1 MTFARTKIQP
11 PRRRAGLIPRPA
23 LDAQLAEVLATRR
36 LVVLCAPAGFGKTAV
51 LTRQIERL
59 SDGPAPAWVSIDED
73 DDLQR
78 LLECLFAAL
87 EPFDLPWRIAPEALG
102 ASVGHTRSERR
113 AVADELLNMLAATDI
128 PRGLIVLDDLH
139 RAEDPAVF
147 EFLDLLI
154 ERLPDHWGL
163 VVASRFDPPLA
174 LGRLRAAGEMAEF
187 RMADLRFDAHE
198 VLQLGEL
205 LSPGHT
211 RPVSEG
217 DVELLLAR
225 TGGWAA
231 GLRLALAS
239 VVARRPPLKSGPS
252 EGIEWASSGRT
263 MDRHVFDY
271 LASEVLGQ
279 MPVELRDFLL
289 RCSVLSELTPERCA
303 AVSGDRH
310 AAERLAE
317 IERRELFVSVLEG
330 TERTLRLH
338 DLFRD
343 FLDDRLRQ
351 EHPDEVP
358 MLLERAAAGETD
370 PLRRTTYLLRAH
382 AWDAAA
388 EVLAAEGLK
397 LLTAGAIEPVLR
409 IIEQFPPAVREAS
422 HTVQCMRGLAGWA
435 QWDWAAMTQAM
446 QRALGVAKTPV
457 QSQAAR
463 AYLVIALTAG
473 GQRATARTLL
483 QELQVES
490 LERDTLLIALL
501 GQTWAAFD
509 EDRFEDLPPLFEHQ
523 LDLLEQTDAIELWYQ
538 CVPIAPYVG
547 LPGMRPLLQRF
558 ATGAIARS
566 RLTTTTL
573 RAIAQGLQGGLLMT
587 VGRLDEALEVLLDAE
602 RDLRWLGRP
611 LNASSM
617 IHSHL
622 AFTQCLR
629 GEGDAALGW
638 CEMQLEQN
646 RRLNDEVSVVR
657 IAFVAFCAGR
667 IGLALGDD
675 YKAREWFDL
684 ATEGTTR
691 AERPSLARHR
701 AALPGYRALV
711 EGRIDEAIA
720 HFERLIDNGDLVDIF
735 GHASELQLRLVQCLM
750 QRGRREEAARRL
762 APVIAR
768 HRDDREI
775 APILLAGTRT
785 LSELADADWGKW
797 LAPADVTLLQR
808 WAGLA
813 RAYLAA
819 GATPLGVSR
828 TTAMARG
835 VETLVTTG
843 ADIRPHVPVGGAA
856 RAAADASPLSQR
868 ELEVL
873 KHIAAGDSNKLIAR
887 ALDLSPHT
895 VKRHVANILDKL
907 GLASRGQAAAW
918 FVQQPGGV

>member
-370 PLRRTTYLLRAH
+370 PLRRTT
-382 AWDAAA
+382 
-388 EVLAAEGLK
+388 
-397 LLTAGAIEPVLR
+397 
-409 IIEQFPPAVREAS
+409 
-422 HTVQCMRGLAGWA
+422 
-435 QWDWAAMTQAM
+435 
-446 QRALGVAKTPV
+446 
-457 QSQAAR
+457 
-463 AYLVIALTAG
+463 
-473 GQRATARTLL
+473 
-483 QELQVES
+483 
-490 LERDTLLIALL
+490 
-501 GQTWAAFD
+501 
-509 EDRFEDLPPLFEHQ
+509 
-523 LDLLEQTDAIELWYQ
+523 
-538 CVPIAPYVG
+538 
-547 LPGMRPLLQRF
+547 
-558 ATGAIARS
+558 
-566 RLTTTTL
+566 
-573 RAIAQGLQGGLLMT
+573 
-587 VGRLDEALEVLLDAE
+587 
-602 RDLRWLGRP
+602 
-611 LNASSM
+611 
-617 IHSHL
+617 
-622 AFTQCLR
+622 
-629 GEGDAALGW
+629 
-638 CEMQLEQN
+638 
-646 RRLNDEVSVVR
+646 
-657 IAFVAFCAGR
+657 
-667 IGLALGDD
+667 
-675 YKAREWFDL
+675 
-684 ATEGTTR
+684 
-691 AERPSLARHR
+691 
-701 AALPGYRALV
+701 
-711 EGRIDEAIA
+711 
-720 HFERLIDNGDLVDIF
+720 
-735 GHASELQLRLVQCLM
+735 
-750 QRGRREEAARRL
+750 
-762 APVIAR
+762 
-768 HRDDREI
+768 
-775 APILLAGTRT
+775 
-785 LSELADADWGKW
+785 
-797 LAPADVTLLQR
+797 
-808 WAGLA
+808 
-813 RAYLAA
+813 
-819 GATPLGVSR
+819 
-828 TTAMARG
+828 
-835 VETLVTTG
+835 
-843 ADIRPHVPVGGAA
+843 
-856 RAAADASPLSQR
+856 
-868 ELEVL
+868 
-873 KHIAAGDSNKLIAR
+873 
-887 ALDLSPHT
+887 
-895 VKRHVANILDKL
+895 
-907 GLASRGQAAAW
+907 
-918 FVQQPGGV
+918 